1 MPELQRITYVEDEPH
16 IREIVQ
22 LALEELGGFTL
33 QVCESGMQALE
44 AVPAFEPDIIL
55 LDVMMPEMNGVQT
68 LRSLRQIPQMA
79 NTPII
84 FVTAK
89 AQSHEIEQYK
99 SLGAMDVIAKPF
111 DPITLPGE
119 VRTIW
124 ERSQATL
131 TN

>member
-1 MPELQRITYVEDEPH
+1 MQELQRITYIEDEPH

-22 LALEELGGFTL
+22 LALEELGGYTL
-33 QVCESGMQALE
+33 QVCESGMEALE
-44 AVPAFEPDIIL
+44 NAPAFQPHIIL

-68 LRSLRQIPQMA
+68 FRSLKQIPQMA
-79 NTPII
+79 NTPIV

-99 SLGAMDVIAKPF
+99 SLGAMDVIPKPF
-111 DPITLPGE
+111 DPITLPAE

-124 ERSQATL
+124 ERSKTMQI
-131 TN
+131 N